1 MAESERKWVQLLSA
15 NVWTTYGSWMVLHF
29 GLGLLL
35 RMFPLHQA
43 GDYIGFWGW
52 FLLVSL
58 SGAGYGA
65 FRARQD
71 AAAGLARRPI
81 SRTEYVLA
89 AVFAVSVIVIVFAT
103 DNTSARMPG
112 RYLVAVLVAVL
123 IVVDSISRRSV
134 ASQMRCKS
142 GRAQAPRE
150 SVYAAVVTASV
161 VSIATSP
168 AVVGLNS

>member
-71 AAAGLARRPI
+71 AAAGLAHRPI

-89 AVFAVSVIVIVFAT
+89 AVFAVSVSVIVFAT

-123 IVVDSISRRSV
+123 IVVDSISRRS
-134 ASQMRCKS
+134 RR
-142 GRAQAPRE
+142 G
-150 SVYAAVVTASV
+150 
-161 VSIATSP
+161 ATRS
-168 AVVGLNS
+168 A